1 MLYLATHGDA
11 ILIIAVP
18 VRLELLGVA
27 DENLEYL
34 SLNRDRALIAG
45 HIALDLIQNLIR
57 KPDGLEIVVLRNTIP
72 VIRAEL
78 ALVVTDLEALRD
90 VTVIA
95 NLGARIHE
103 LIRIGIPEHDASVT
117 VIFTV
122 NTDHIAIL
130 QLDLIELNNLGNPH
144 LFIRLAHLI
153 QRRRRVILDVFH
165 NLRILQGLVSRR
177 PEAARIVLL
186 VLRNSLIR
194 DDIVNRLHTILP
206 NALLVQNRDN
216 LCAHC
221 CLLLVVYE

>member
-11 ILIIAVP
+11 VLVIAVP

-27 DENLEYL
+27 DENLKYL

-45 HIALDLIQNLIR
+45 RLALDLGKNLIR
-57 KPDGLEIVVLRNTIP
+57 KPDGLEIVVVRNTIP
-72 VIRAEL
+72 VSRAEL
-78 ALVVTDLEALRD
+78 ALIVADLEALRD

-103 LIRIGIPEHDASVT
+103 LIRVGIPEHDARVT

-122 NTDHIAIL
+122 NTDNIAIL
-130 QLDLIELNNLGNPH
+130 QLDLVELKNLRDPH
-144 LFIRLAHLI
+144 LLIRLAHLI

-165 NLRILQGLVSRR
+165 NLRILQRLVSRR
-177 PEAARIVLL
+177 PEATRIVLL

-221 CLLLVVYE
+221 CCCCCCI